1 MVPLSSHG
9 ISRVPWYSFVSDIFA
24 FAYGTFTSFGSSSQ
38 MIRLAIFSFYTSGSS
53 LFARRYLGNRVF
65 FLFLRLLRCFSS
77 PGSLPI
83 LIYWVWDSS
92 FEVGFPIRIS
102 TVRRIFAPTRSFSQ
116 LVTSFFASWCL
127 GILLVLFLT

>member
-1 MVPLSSHG
+1 MFPLN
-9 ISRVPWYSFVSDIFA
+9 SRVPWYSFVSDIFA
-24 FAYGTFTSFGSSSQ
+24 FAYRTLTFFGSSSQ

-83 LIYWVWDSS
+83 VMDWL
-92 FEVGFPIRIS
+92 
-102 TVRRIFAPTRSFSQ
+102 
-116 LVTSFFASWCL
+116 
-127 GILLVLFLT
+127 